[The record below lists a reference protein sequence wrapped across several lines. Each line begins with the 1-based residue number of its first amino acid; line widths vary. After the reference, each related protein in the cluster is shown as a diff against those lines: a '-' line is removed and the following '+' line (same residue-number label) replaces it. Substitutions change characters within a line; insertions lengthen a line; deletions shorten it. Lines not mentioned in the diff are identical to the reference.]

1 MLQARQF
8 EIMDLIKVAEQAFAS
23 GKAAEF
29 PEFKAGDTIT
39 VTYRIKEGDK
49 ERDQK
54 FRGVVIQMKGA
65 DPFTKTFTVRK
76 VSGGI
81 GVERIFPF
89 QSPFIDKI
97 EVNKYGKVRRARI
110 FYLRDLTGK
119 KARIKERVYKA
130 TENE

>member
-1 MLQARQF
+1 
-8 EIMDLIKVAEQAFAS
+8 MDLIKVAEQAFAS

-89 QSPFIDKI
+89 TSPFIDKI

-130 TENE
+130 AEKE